1 MTSLCYGMMSFA
13 CFNNFQTGME
23 VKSIRLK
30 TNWNI
35 VDPADRGT
43 VLWAAI
49 VIGWDL
55 SLVRAWNLMVRHLRL
70 WKIPWRRERQ
80 CTPVFYSWRIPW
92 TRSLV
97 SYYSSWGLKESNTT
111 EQLSIHKAQISRQD
125 LIYVF
130 FL

>member
-1 MTSLCYGMMSFA
+1 MMSFA

-55 SLVRAWNLMVRHLRL
+55 SLVRAWNLMVRHFTFLK
-70 WKIPWRRERQ
+70 KIFIYLFVWLFW
-80 CTPVFYSWRIPW
+80 V
-92 TRSLV
+92 LV
-97 SYYSSWGLKESNTT
+97 VAPGIL
-111 EQLSIHKAQISRQD
+111 D
-125 LIYVF
+125 L
-130 FL
+130 